1 MSLYARTT
9 RHWLDQRFAKR
20 GPGGAFFAHMPI
32 YGLGHPDAE
41 GGHTLRLSRFLR
53 ILRALDGLSFT
64 TMLDVGGAEGYLAHV
79 VRTLFGA
86 RTATTDLSIE
96 ACLRAREIFG
106 LPAAAV
112 DCARLPFADG
122 TFDVVVC
129 SEVIEHV
136 EEPVAMLLELCRVAR
151 RAVVLSTEEVRYD
164 QQDIDAYLFRRP
176 GWPHMERNLF
186 HPDDLAACLPGAT
199 LVPQCDTV
207 PSRDAL
213 PRDRTIEWMLANTRS
228 TTMEPGRAG
237 VVATIPRRE
246 FATRARTMDDPTL
259 VDRLLATTVQ
269 PGARAPAPTP
279 ATDAAWF
286 ASLRDPTTREPLR
299 REANALRGSRA
310 FPLRDGVPDF
320 VDVDVTPTSR
330 DEIERRLADAPAAQ
344 RRALLA
350 LHDRLAMPEKW
361 TQDVF
366 DLRRHEHR
374 RGFWPNNQLVQR
386 PGADGFRWFAT
397 GNDPWIV
404 TPFLQRPIRAIE
416 LELRIHAP
424 GHAIDAGTVQI
435 FWKDRD
441 HETFTEEC
449 SVQWRS
455 VNDGA
460 VHTYRVDLAAHPN
473 APREVEWLRIDPVD
487 GPCEVDLL
495 ALRIE

>member
-1 MSLYARTT
+1 
-9 RHWLDQRFAKR
+9 
-20 GPGGAFFAHMPI
+20 MPI
-32 YGLGHPDAE
+32 YGIGHPDAE

-53 ILRALDGLSFT
+53 ILRALDGLSFA

-79 VRTLFGA
+79 VRRLFGA
-86 RTATTDLSIE
+86 STASTDLSIE

-106 LPAAAV
+106 LPSAAV

-122 TFDVVVC
+122 AFDVVVC

-136 EEPVAMLLELCRVAR
+136 EEPVATLLELCRVAR

-164 QQDIDAYLFRRP
+164 QNDIDAYLFRRP

-207 PSRDAL
+207 PSREPL
-213 PRDRTIEWMLANTRS
+213 PRAETMAWMLANTR
-228 TTMEPGRAG
+228 TTVMAPGRAG
-237 VVATIPRRE
+237 VVATIPQRD
-246 FATRARTMDDPTL
+246 FATRARTMDDATI
-259 VDRLLATTVQ
+259 VERLLATTVT
-269 PGARAPAPTP
+269 PGSLAPPPDQA
-279 ATDAAWF
+279 ADAAWF
-286 ASLRDPTTREPLR
+286 AMLRDPATREPLHR
-299 REANALRGSRA
+299 DANGLRGSRT
-310 FPLRDGVPDF
+310 FPLRHGVPDF

-330 DEIERRLADAPAAQ
+330 DEIRRRLDAAPEGQ

-350 LHDRLAMPEKW
+350 LHDRLAMPERW

-366 DLRRHEHR
+366 DLRVREHR
-374 RGFWPNNQLVQR
+374 RGFWPNDQLRPR
-386 PGADGFRWFAT
+386 PGTDGFRWFAT

-416 LELRIHAP
+416 IEMRIHAP
-424 GHAIDAGTVQI
+424 GHAIDAGTVQV
-435 FWKDRD
+435 FWKDAA

-449 SVQWRS
+449 STQWRS
-455 VNDGA
+455 INDGA
-460 VHTYRVDLAAHPN
+460 VHTYRVDLASLPN

-495 ALRIE
+495 SLRIE